1 MPAIDLLRSVTKTT
15 ARREDFS
22 QFGFVRLKLGLK
34 RFARHG
40 CEIVTRLNAG
50 SALCNDKN
58 FFLTKVFVTI
68 LSKSFNTRD
77 RPLFM
82 LLRFEGGAKGILH
95 ASQIPVGEEN
105 NLKIRIY
112 GEIGGLEWHQ
122 REPNTLLLKWPDRP
136 VEILRTGMGYLGKAA
151 ASATRPPPAHPEG
164 YLEAFANIYR
174 NFANHLAS
182 ALDKTTPDPVSL
194 DYPGIED
201 GIRGMAFIEAVVA
214 SSQANARWT
223 SLPA

>member
-1 MPAIDLLRSVTKTT
+1 CIGDIGTHAENLAEYITGLRIQELAADITAFVEGRLLDDDANV
-15 ARREDFS
+15 
-22 QFGFVRLKLGLK
+22 
-34 RFARHG
+34 
-40 CEIVTRLNAG
+40 
-50 SALCNDKN
+50 
-58 FFLTKVFVTI
+58 
-68 LSKSFNTRD
+68 
-77 RPLFM
+77 

-95 ASQIPVGEEN
+95 ASQISVGEEN
-105 NLKIRIY
+105 NLNIRIY
-112 GEIGGLEWHQ
+112 GETGGLEWHQ

-136 VEILRTGMGYLGKAA
+136 IEILRTGMGYLGKAA
-151 ASATRPPPAHPEG
+151 ASATRTPPAHPEG

-182 ALDKTTPDPVSL
+182 VIDGTTPDPVSL

-223 SLPA
+223 PLQG